1 MMTVG
6 SLALSTVKLF
16 ADQVKHPT
24 TRIRTCHKKCLW
36 GVLGGVRT
44 LEVPNF
50 NCHGLKH
57 LISFQI
63 AIDCQVNEAALQ
75 SDKSG

>member
-24 TRIRTCHKKCLW
+24 TRIRTCHKKTDGNKPDKNWREKIC
-36 GVLGGVRT
+36 RK
-44 LEVPNF
+44 N
-50 NCHGLKH
+50 
-57 LISFQI
+57 
-63 AIDCQVNEAALQ
+63 QVKVAAMQ
-75 SDKSG
+75 FG

>member
-1 MMTVG
+1 MMDMKGKPTKF
-6 SLALSTVKLF
+6 TKLN
-16 ADQVKHPT
+16 D
-24 TRIRTCHKKCLW
+24 KKCLW

-75 SDKSG
+75 SDKSQ

>member
-24 TRIRTCHKKCLW
+24 TRIRTCHKTLPEAQ
-36 GVLGGVRT
+36 RT
-44 LEVPNF
+44 Q
-50 NCHGLKH
+50 G
-57 LISFQI
+57 
-63 AIDCQVNEAALQ
+63 IDSLT
-75 SDKSG
+75 

>member
-24 TRIRTCHKKCLW
+24 TRIYMHLSQKK
-36 GVLGGVRT
+36 RMAI
-44 LEVPNF
+44 N
-50 NCHGLKH
+50 
-57 LISFQI
+57 QI
-63 AIDCQVNEAALQ
+63 KIGEKKSVERNQVKVAALQ
-75 SDKSG
+75 FG

>member
-24 TRIRTCHKKCLW
+24 TRIRTCHKKK
-36 GVLGGVRT
+36 R
-44 LEVPNF
+44 
-50 NCHGLKH
+50 
-57 LISFQI
+57 I
-63 AIDCQVNEAALQ
+63 AINQVKMGEKKSEEKYQVKVAALQ
-75 SDKSG
+75 FG